1 MSAST
6 TMSKA
11 AVIREFGEPIGVEDV
26 PVPDRIEP
34 GALLVEIEVASM
46 CGSDVHLWEGLLGN
60 TLNPKLPCIGGHEM
74 VGKIVGFGDGP
85 RRDSMDQEL
94 KEGDRVVF
102 THASCGRCYQCLAAR
117 KPSLCPYRQFY
128 MAVGCTDYP
137 YVTGGFSQYC
147 YVFPNSGRIRVPD
160 GVKST
165 WASAASCAMRTVM
178 QGLRR
183 AGKLEMT
190 ESIAIQG
197 SGPLGLFATAIA
209 RVQDPGKLI
218 VLGAPD
224 DRLDVARAFGADEI
238 VSVEEFSTP
247 ESRVDRV
254 KELTGGLGADV
265 LMEVSGAQGA
275 FNEGIRA
282 ANRGARYV
290 VIGQVGGDPTPV
302 PAYEVTYKQL
312 DIRGVWSAEAD
323 AYYLC
328 MLFLDKYQDR
338 FDWDLLIS
346 NHYSLEQMDEAIS
359 SMKAHAEIKPMIFP
373 NGELN

>member
-1 MSAST
+1 
-6 TMSKA
+6 
-11 AVIREFGEPIGVEDV
+11 
-26 PVPDRIEP
+26 
-34 GALLVEIEVASM
+34 
-46 CGSDVHLWEGLLGN
+46 
-60 TLNPKLPCIGGHEM
+60 
-74 VGKIVGFGDGP
+74 
-85 RRDSMDQEL
+85 MDQEL

-117 KPSLCPYRQFY
+117 KPSLCPYRKFY
-128 MAVGCTDYP
+128 MAVGCTNYP

-183 AGKLEMT
+183 AGKLELT
-190 ESIAIQG
+190 ETIAIQG

-209 RVQDPGKLI
+209 RVQDPGQLI

-224 DRLDVARAFGADEI
+224 DRLDVAREFGADEI
-238 VSVEEFSTP
+238 VSIEEFSTP
-247 ESRVDRV
+247 EARVDRV
-254 KELTGGLGADV
+254 KELTGGRGADV

-290 VIGQVGGDPTPV
+290 VIGQVGGEPTPV
-302 PAYEVTYKQL
+302 PAYEVTHKQL

-323 AYYLC
+323 SYYLC

-338 FDWDLLIS
+338 FDWDRLIS
-346 NHYSLEQMDEAIS
+346 NHYSLEQMNEAIA
-359 SMKAHAEIKPMIFP
+359 SMKRHAEIKPMIYP